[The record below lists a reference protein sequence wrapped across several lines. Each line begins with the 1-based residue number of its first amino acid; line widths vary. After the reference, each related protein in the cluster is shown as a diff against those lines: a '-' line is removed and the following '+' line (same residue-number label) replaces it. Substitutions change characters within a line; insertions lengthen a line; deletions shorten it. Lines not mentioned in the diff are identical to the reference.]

1 MLADWYVFRINLRDR
16 DRDQFFL
23 LLPNDSQLS
32 VGNNTEESKTSRYL
46 ADIPKN
52 EHVVATNGVNFLPFL
67 QSFEF
72 PDMFAWL
79 NLLGSI
85 AIPRTDRCLHP
96 RVRATSSG
104 YPIPL
109 IYLELH
115 SEYFWS
121 SRL

>member
-1 MLADWYVFRINLRDR
+1 MQYTKSWKRSTIPKRFIQVPIWCFVMKSRHQNLREIR
-16 DRDQFFL
+16 I
-23 LLPNDSQLS
+23 S
-32 VGNNTEESKTSRYL
+32 
-46 ADIPKN
+46 DIPKK
-52 EHVVATNGVNFLPFL
+52 EYVVATNGVNFLPFL

-121 SRL
+121 SRLLQFV

>member
-1 MLADWYVFRINLRDR
+1 M
-16 DRDQFFL
+16 FFFIFFDISSL
-23 LLPNDSQLS
+23 LLRYITPAIPRSSRLDLS
-32 VGNNTEESKTSRYL
+32 KNILTY
-46 ADIPKN
+46 IPKK
-52 EHVVATNGVNFLPFL
+52 EHVVATNEVNFLPFL
-67 QSFEF
+67 ESFEF

-115 SEYFWS
+115 SEYF
-121 SRL
+121 

>member
-1 MLADWYVFRINLRDR
+1 MSIFEITGKDIAELKDDELRDLIG
-16 DRDQFFL
+16 L
-23 LLPNDSQLS
+23 LCEEECRSLS
-32 VGNNTEESKTSRYL
+32 L
-46 ADIPKN
+46 AYIPKK
-52 EHVVATNGVNFLPFL
+52 EYVVATNGVNFLPFL

-79 NLLGSI
+79 NFLGSI

-109 IYLELH
+109 IY
-115 SEYFWS
+115 
-121 SRL
+121 